1 MKKNLCL
8 LLVCLLSAAAPLQAQ
23 DMQQAQKLIDQA
35 QKYLYN
41 NPKQASYY
49 AAQASALFPEDEP
62 SEVRAQAMILYC
74 QAEQLLGNFDLSIK
88 NLYDT
93 QKYIHPTNKKQMAQ
107 LCSLMGRVYSKLGDY
122 NKAIELNDKAT
133 SIFKSIGDSTSVA
146 GCYNER
152 GVMHH
157 FMSEFTVAERF
168 FQRALAINRA
178 QRNLKEI
185 ATNLNNLCLY
195 RGNTEE
201 KLSFIQEAI
210 TINKNLDAQWSLGEN
225 YNNMGK
231 QYYYGKQYSNA
242 LEALRKAYEYAHN
255 IGAREL
261 ICDNYEYSSMVYAA
275 IGDYAQ
281 AYKYLDKRYHLGK
294 ELQSSNKLRNIEQ
307 EISYKRY
314 QDQKYA
320 TEMQEQTY
328 KIELLKRNLWLLGSV
343 LILGIAFSIF
353 LYKWYKRRK
362 DLQLIEARYQLQ
374 LSEKEVAELKMYQQ
388 ELELQNVHNALAT
401 SRQEATSFAVF
412 LKSRNELLDKIRGM
426 VKEGYKM
433 DAQAITPHL
442 KKINAFISQSQ
453 SGDKTNSA
461 LLTNIDDKS
470 NEFLQRLVAIHP
482 KLTQGEKYLATLL
495 RVNLST
501 KEISMLTGTT
511 PKTINMN
518 RYRLRKSLNLS
529 SEEDLTDYLLP
540 YSIPSFSR

>member
-231 QYYYGKQYSNA
+231 QYYYDKQYSKA
-242 LEALRKAYEYAHN
+242 LEALHKAYEYAHN

-374 LSEKEVAELKMYQQ
+374 LSEKEVAELRMHQQ
-388 ELELQNVHNALAT
+388 ELELQNVNNALAT

-412 LKSRNELLDKIRGM
+412 LKSRNELLDKIREM

-529 SEEDLTDYLLP
+529 SDEDLTDYLQN
-540 YSIPSFSR
+540 I

>member
-231 QYYYGKQYSNA
+231 QYYYDKQYSKA
-242 LEALRKAYEYAHN
+242 LEALHKAYEYAHN

-374 LSEKEVAELKMYQQ
+374 LSEKEVAELRMHQQ
-388 ELELQNVHNALAT
+388 ELELQNVNNALAT

-412 LKSRNELLDKIRGM
+412 LKSRNELLDKIREM

-470 NEFLQRLVAIHP
+470 NEFQQRLVAIHP

-529 SEEDLTDYLLP
+529 SEEDLTDYLQN
-540 YSIPSFSR
+540 I

>member
-231 QYYYGKQYSNA
+231 QYYYDKQYSKA
-242 LEALRKAYEYAHN
+242 LEALHKAYEYAHN

-281 AYKYLDKRYHLGK
+281 AYKYLNKRYHLGK

-374 LSEKEVAELKMYQQ
+374 LSEKEVAELKMHQQ

-412 LKSRNELLDKIRGM
+412 LKSRNELLDKIR
-426 VKEGYKM
+426 
-433 DAQAITPHL
+433 
-442 KKINAFISQSQ
+442 
-453 SGDKTNSA
+453 
-461 LLTNIDDKS
+461 
-470 NEFLQRLVAIHP
+470 
-482 KLTQGEKYLATLL
+482 
-495 RVNLST
+495 
-501 KEISMLTGTT
+501 
-511 PKTINMN
+511 
-518 RYRLRKSLNLS
+518 
-529 SEEDLTDYLLP
+529 
-540 YSIPSFSR
+540 

>member
-374 LSEKEVAELKMYQQ
+374 LSEKEVAELKMHQQ

-518 RYRLRKSLNLS
+518 RYRLRKSFNLS
-529 SEEDLTDYLLP
+529 SEEDLTDYLQN
-540 YSIPSFSR
+540 I

>member
-374 LSEKEVAELKMYQQ
+374 LSEKEVAELKMHQQ

-412 LKSRNELLDKIRGM
+412 LKSSTELLDKIRGM

-529 SEEDLTDYLLP
+529 SEEDLTDYLQN
-540 YSIPSFSR
+540 I